1 MFKNLSTKN
10 KVLSLISISLGIFMI
25 ILITSIYFSEQE
37 DLIREENIL
46 KKDTTTAYNNILFN
60 YNIFYKSKLEG

>member
-46 KKDTTTAYNNILFN
+46 KKREF
-60 YNIFYKSKLEG
+60 